1 MAQMHFQQRPIKAQS
16 PMEGFRVIF
25 VALFCVFLLLAM
37 VGQVFFLN
45 WRTWLPGAE
54 ERAIGCE
61 RLVGRAVQDG
71 REGVRHR

>member
-54 ERAIGCE
+54 GTQSLFESVGSAAYTVISQIG
-61 RLVGRAVQDG
+61 
-71 REGVRHR
+71 